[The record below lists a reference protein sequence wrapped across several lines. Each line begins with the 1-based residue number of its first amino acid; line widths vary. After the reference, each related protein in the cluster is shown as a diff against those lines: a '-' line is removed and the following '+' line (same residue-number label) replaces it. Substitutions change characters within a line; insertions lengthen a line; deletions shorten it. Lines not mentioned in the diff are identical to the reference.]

1 MTQTSEDSPR
11 HSKRWPAFFRMS
23 ATFEIIGPPL
33 PPESL
38 VSESVAAM
46 AALNEW
52 PPVRQGFFQA
62 EQLEC
67 AS

>member
-11 HSKRWPAFFRMS
+11 YSKRWPAFFRMS
-23 ATFEIIGPPL
+23 ATFEIMG
-33 PPESL
+33 
-38 VSESVAAM
+38 
-46 AALNEW
+46 

-67 AS
+67 AG